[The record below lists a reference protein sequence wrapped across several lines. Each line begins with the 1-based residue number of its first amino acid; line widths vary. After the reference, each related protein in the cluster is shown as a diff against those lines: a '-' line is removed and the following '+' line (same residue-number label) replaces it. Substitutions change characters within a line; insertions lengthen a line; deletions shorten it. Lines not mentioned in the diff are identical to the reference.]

1 MSFRIRTKWCWSTQI
16 RIQIRILFKKK
27 CRRLQHSISGCS
39 IFCKHIDVSKPDTT
53 HVTVV
58 TSCSSLGEASVIPDP
73 LGTDMELR
81 SSSSM
86 SSSTT
91 RSILNRLDQL
101 LSDEATTTPWSTF
114 QEGSVPEPH
123 FTGSGSASK
132 ILHLF
137 YSTFPPWTEL
147 RIFTKNVINCLLNL
161 FVWNS
166 VFQIWIRPD
175 PQLFGLQYLP
185 GFRFKIEILNRICT
199 FIKKTVGNVR

>member
-1 MSFRIRTKWCWSTQI
+1 MSFRIRQNDADLLRSGSRSGFFIKKASAATTQHT
-16 RIQIRILFKKK
+16 
-27 CRRLQHSISGCS
+27 RLLHF
-39 IFCKHIDVSKPDTT
+39 FCKHIDVSKPDTT

-73 LGTDMELR
+73 LGTDMELG

-91 RSILNRLDQL
+91 RSIFNRLDQL
-101 LSDEATTTPWSTF
+101 LSDEATKFDVTTPWSTF

-137 YSTFPPWTEL
+137 YSTFPP
-147 RIFTKNVINCLLNL
+147 
-161 FVWNS
+161 
-166 VFQIWIRPD
+166 
-175 PQLFGLQYLP
+175 
-185 GFRFKIEILNRICT
+185 
-199 FIKKTVGNVR
+199 